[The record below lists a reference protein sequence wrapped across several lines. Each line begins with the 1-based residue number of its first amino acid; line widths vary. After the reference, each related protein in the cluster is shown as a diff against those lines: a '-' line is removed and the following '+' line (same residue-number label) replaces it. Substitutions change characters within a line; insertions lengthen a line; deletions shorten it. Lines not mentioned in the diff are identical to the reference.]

1 MLLSMREDELRRYF
15 LGEISISQ
23 LAADLEGSVTV
34 LDSVASE
41 VHIRDM
47 QDSFRLTRPHLL
59 MLCEAFLDQGL
70 KGDALNTLAFALV
83 ASDTYEWE
91 DDVISKV
98 LSDWSAP
105 EINYELN
112 ADTITMHREWLLN
125 LNQIPRRGTVPPS
138 VAENA
143 YIRSVR
149 TKRD

>member
-15 LGEISISQ
+15 LGETSISQ
-23 LAADLEGSVTV
+23 LAADLEGSVKV

-41 VHIRDM
+41 VQIRDM
-47 QDSFRLTRPHLL
+47 QGSFRLTRPHVL

-70 KGDALNTLAFALV
+70 KGDALNTLAFALM

-91 DDVISKV
+91 DDVISEV

-112 ADTITMHREWLLN
+112 ADTITMHRGWLLS
-125 LNQIPRRGTVPPS
+125 LTQLPSRGPVPPS
-138 VAENA
+138 VARNSH
-143 YIRSVR
+143 IRSVR
-149 TKRD
+149 TESS